1 MKLLFAQYLK
11 RILYRLWLAKPVD
24 NLAKLISLKLLIG
37 TASFFFLCWL
47 IALDGPAFSGEIQ
60 AKLEND
66 NFADKNTPDL
76 LSQSTAPASLIG
88 LGDYAIIVE
97 KSSQKLYL
105 YDGDYKLIKTF
116 HVTTG
121 QRQGNKTAQG
131 DRKTPEGI
139 YFFTLVKDDRELL
152 PEYGVMALP
161 INYPNFIDAIS
172 HKNGNGIWLHATNQ
186 PTRPL
191 KPYDT
196 RGCVVAANE
205 DIVELAEYIKLQTTP
220 MVIVDKIEHDS
231 LEKIKATRQEI
242 DRFIEKWQTSWE
254 EKDLENYMD
263 SYSKS
268 FRTNGMDWLGWKK
281 YKNTLNHQ
289 YSYINVSLSDIRILR
304 HTNHVVASFIQRYK
318 NNNLASVGIKRL
330 YLIKENERWEIIGE
344 EWAPL
349 PTQKPS
355 NIAQRYAAYRKPT
368 LAKGETS
375 SEQNS
380 INNLYV
386 QQAKFESQAPSHLSL
401 AKTDRLPQTTQSFV
415 NPVRSSAVSI
425 NKNSSST
432 EEASKGVNG
441 HPPQQYQEES
451 ASPSK
456 AAAIDIEDFTIDG
469 GNSANKVKFKLVN
482 KIGERYKISGR
493 LAIIAEN
500 KGDNEVR
507 YSTYPPMTIK
517 QGVPKDFRKGEWFS
531 IRRFKIVKGGFEE
544 KGADIVTVLVY
555 SKEGDLLLN
564 KKFPIQTKQ

>member
-1 MKLLFAQYLK
+1 MKLLFAHCLK

-24 NLAKLISLKLLIG
+24 NLAKLINLKLLIG
-37 TASFFFLCWL
+37 SASIFFLCRL

-60 AKLEND
+60 AKLENN
-66 NFADKNTPDL
+66 NFADKNVSDL

-242 DRFIEKWQTSWE
+242 ARFVEKWQTSWE
-254 EKDLENYMD
+254 GKDLENYMD

-268 FRTNGMDWLGWKK
+268 FRANGMDWRGWKK

-330 YLIKENERWEIIGE
+330 YLIKEDERWEIVGE

-349 PTQKPS
+349 PAQKPS

-368 LAKGETS
+368 LAKVETS

-380 INNLYV
+380 INNLPV
-386 QQAKFESQAPSHLSL
+386 QQAKFESQASSHLSL
-401 AKTDRLPQTTQSFV
+401 AKADRLPQTTQSFV
-415 NPVRSSAVSI
+415 NPVRSSDVSI
-425 NKNSSST
+425 NNNSSST

-441 HPPQQYQEES
+441 HPPQQGQEES

-456 AAAIDIEDFTIDG
+456 TAAIDIEDFTIDG

-564 KKFPIQTKQ
+564 KKFPIQTKK